1 VLQAL
6 LTSLGQPADNSMLS
20 LEHAEVL
27 LPRGPGRYSWPH
39 ELLQEHLLGRL
50 ADRPDKSKIFRA
62 AAAALT
68 LHPLAGSRR
77 IVRQRMVNLVEAGDS
92 DTAALLLFDFLQQSW
107 YGAREPLATLADLE
121 LLKGKLRGR
130 TLALKNRWQAEAL
143 RHVGRM
149 AEASTYAELARTR
162 FEELSDAENIAHC
175 QRLLGHLA
183 AEQGGAADGLD
194 LVRRAL
200 STFESLGNVLG
211 LALCQAAAGE
221 IEYKL
226 GDYEQARDTIQHA
239 ERSFANLDQS
249 LGRGQCLLLLSW
261 IEHSEGAAER
271 SRRFAQESRAEFE
284 RAGYRLGTAQADAT
298 LAHVEHRLMNYH
310 SAERGAQEAFTVF
323 DTLRTP
329 RGQAACDRLLAM
341 VGLDTDDIDMA
352 LLHAD
357 RANKTYAKINDP
369 WGVMET
375 KLLLCQVALYRHDT
389 ARARELLEECSRIA
403 VEEKEPRQH
412 FLLTRAWLEAENSD
426 LDEALESLEAAAD
439 MFDQR
444 TRAGDHSPQLLLR
457 LLRYRWSAQARAR
470 IDSWRLQLIDRARR
484 LEG

>member
-1 VLQAL
+1 
-6 LTSLGQPADNSMLS
+6 MLS

-39 ELLQEHLLGRL
+39 ELLQEHLLQRL
-50 ADRPDKSKIFRA
+50 AGRPDKSRIFRA

-68 LHPLAGSRR
+68 LHPLAGTRR

-149 AEASTYAELARTR
+149 AEAGTYAELARSR
-162 FEELSDAENIAHC
+162 FEELGDPENIAHC

-183 AEQGGAADGLD
+183 SEQGASAEGLE

-200 STFESLGNVLG
+200 ATFEGLGNVLG

-221 IEYKL
+221 IEYML
-226 GDYEQARDTIQHA
+226 GDYEQARDTIQLA
-239 ERSFANLDQS
+239 ERNFADLDQA

-261 IEHSEGAAER
+261 IEHSEGATAR
-271 SRRFAQESRAEFE
+271 SRRFAQESRGEFE
-284 RAGYRLGTAQADAT
+284 RAGYRLGTAQADAS
-298 LAHVEHRLMNYH
+298 LAHVEHRHMNYH
-310 SAERGAQEAFTVF
+310 SAELGAFEALAVF

-341 VGLDTDDIDMA
+341 IGIDTDDVDMA
-352 LLHAD
+352 TLHAD
-357 RANKTYAKINDP
+357 RANKTYAKMNDP

-375 KLLLCQVALYRHDT
+375 KLLLCQIALYRHDS

-412 FLLTRAWLEAENSD
+412 FLLTRAWLEAENGD
-426 LDEALESLEAAAD
+426 LDESLESVEAAAD
-439 MFDQR
+439 VFDQR
-444 TRAGDHSPQLLLR
+444 TRAGDHTPQLLLR
-457 LLRYRWSAQARAR
+457 LLRYRWSAQARSR
-470 IDSWRLQLIDRARR
+470 IDAWRLQLNDRTRR
-484 LEG
+484 AEG